1 MAAEAHHLTLITDFY
16 AGLAILPIGRTLVKN
31 SSADVLPAFGSRM
44 PVFKRVDVD
53 CDGTFVDFYHAIATS
68 SNEVG
73 NKLEP
78 FQ

>member
-16 AGLAILPIGRTLVKN
+16 ASLAILPIGRILIKI
-31 SSADVLPAFGSRM
+31 SSADVLPAFGNRM
-44 PVFKRVDVD
+44 PVFARVDVD

>member
-1 MAAEAHHLTLITDFY
+1 
-16 AGLAILPIGRTLVKN
+16 
-31 SSADVLPAFGSRM
+31 
-44 PVFKRVDVD
+44 VDVD

>member
-1 MAAEAHHLTLITDFY
+1 
-16 AGLAILPIGRTLVKN
+16 
-31 SSADVLPAFGSRM
+31 M
-44 PVFKRVDVD
+44 PVFARVDVD

-73 NKLEP
+73 NKLDP